1 MLIKKVDIGMSFG
14 LNFMYLYMLVY
25 VLYLK
30 FIVLTL
36 ITIIKVRERG
46 GVTFQNHKIRRYML
60 NDQMNAMGTK
70 LNVRFVKK
78 FIILN

>member
-1 MLIKKVDIGMSFG
+1 MLIKKIDIGMSFG

-36 ITIIKVRERG
+36 ITIIKR
-46 GVTFQNHKIRRYML
+46 
-60 NDQMNAMGTK
+60 
-70 LNVRFVKK
+70 
-78 FIILN
+78 